1 MPAGMPAG
9 MTAGMPAGLPT
20 GLPTRAMLGLSP
32 ADKTSY
38 MLSYD

>member
-1 MPAGMPAG
+1 MPAG
-9 MTAGMPAGLPT
+9 MTAGMTAGMIAR
-20 GLPTRAMLGLSP
+20 LPTRAKLGLSP

>member
-1 MPAGMPAG
+1 MPAGTIA
-9 MTAGMPAGLPT
+9 
-20 GLPTRAMLGLSP
+20 GLPTRAMLGLST

>member
-1 MPAGMPAG
+1 
-9 MTAGMPAGLPT
+9 MPAGLIA

>member
-9 MTAGMPAGLPT
+9 LPN
-20 GLPTRAMLGLSP
+20 RAMLGLSP

>member
-9 MTAGMPAGLPT
+9 MTAGLPAGMIAR
-20 GLPTRAMLGLSP
+20 LPTRAMLGLSP

>member
-1 MPAGMPAG
+1 MPDGLPAGMIARLI
-9 MTAGMPAGLPT
+9 A
-20 GLPTRAMLGLSP
+20 RAMLGLSP

>member
-1 MPAGMPAG
+1 MPAGLPAGMPAG
-9 MTAGMPAGLPT
+9 MIAR
-20 GLPTRAMLGLSP
+20 LPTRAMLGLSP

>member
-1 MPAGMPAG
+1 MPAGMIAG
-9 MTAGMPAGLPT
+9 MIA

>member
-1 MPAGMPAG
+1 MPAGMI
-9 MTAGMPAGLPT
+9 AGLS
-20 GLPTRAMLGLSP
+20 TRAMLGLSP

>member
-9 MTAGMPAGLPT
+9 MIAR
-20 GLPTRAMLGLSP
+20 LPTRAMLGLSP